1 MGGAILKHTSFSG
14 ADLRGAYLRVAAFHR
29 VDLSGA
35 DLRDVEGL
43 TIEQINHTI
52 RDAQTRLPH
61 DLIPEQEDGE

>member
-1 MGGAILKHTSFSG
+1 
-14 ADLRGAYLRVAAFHR
+14 
-29 VDLSGA
+29 
-35 DLRDVEGL
+35 VEGL